1 MRRFPLD
8 VLSQHSTTHLKFG
21 NIITLVACAAFA
33 IALSAATPTPSF
45 ASDTS
50 GRSGLEGAAEALRN
64 ELEPSML
71 TFEKY
76 QEKLGTESSVNIEN
90 ARVQGLQDVM
100 YTGQAETPTI
110 TLKLGSTTLNAGEDF
125 DVELS
130 GDNVNPGTVTVAITG
145 KGAYTGTIETSFTIL
160 PGDLSSATVD
170 VIPDQEA
177 TGEEICPTPTVKIDG
192 EELTLNEDYTVEY
205 LDNIEPGTAT
215 ILIEGIG
222 NCEGETHI
230 SFEIVEASEESDQST
245 SVLSSIPVIAAI
257 LSAAAIVALAAI
269 AVVVLRRRKNKRT
282 SF

>member
-1 MRRFPLD
+1 MRRFSLK
-8 VLSQHSTTHLKFG
+8 VLIHHRAPQSRLCTVT
-21 NIITLVACAAFA
+21 TLVACAALV
-33 IALSAATPTPSF
+33 IALLAATPIPSF
-45 ASDTS
+45 ASEAS

-76 QEKLGTESSVNIEN
+76 QEKLGTEGSVNIEN

-110 TLKLGSTTLNAGEDF
+110 TLKLNGATLNAGEDF
-125 DVELS
+125 DVEFS
-130 GDNVNPGTVTVAITG
+130 GDNVNPGTVTVTITG
-145 KGAYTGTIETSFTIL
+145 KGTYTGTIETSFTIL
-160 PGDLSSATVD
+160 PGDLSTATVD
-170 VIPDQEA
+170 VIPDQEE

-192 EELTLNEDYTVEY
+192 KELTLDKDYTVEY

-230 SFEIVEASEESDQST
+230 TFEILEASEESTQSA
-245 SVLSSIPVIAAI
+245 SILSSIPAVAAI
-257 LSAAAIVALAAI
+257 PSAIAIVALVAMT
-269 AVVVLRRRKNKRT
+269 VVILRRKA
-282 SF
+282 